1 MSAERPAVPP
11 AESAAEPPADR
22 AVENG
27 STLWAAAQAELDA
40 VAERLGLDEGMHR
53 VLRVP
58 KRELEVH
65 FPVRFDDGHVEAV
78 TGWRV
83 HHNINRGPSTGGV
96 RYTADLTLDVVR
108 ANAMWNTWKAAL
120 IEIPYGGAFGGVVI
134 NPRRLSAHEREG
146 LTRRY
151 TTEISPLIG
160 PSQDIPMPD
169 VNTDQ
174 QTMAWMMDTFS
185 MHRGYTIRGVVTGKP
200 PSIGGS
206 RGQREAASRG
216 AMRAIRAVAR
226 QQGVGLD
233 GARVVIQG
241 FGRVGTLLAEMLV
254 AAGARVLAIADDRHA
269 VRNPEGISIA
279 PAVAHISERDTIAEL
294 RDTEPLERSEVFA
307 QPCDIF
313 ISAGLQHQITRANAP
328 AIRARIVAEAAN
340 GPTTPEADRILRD
353 KGVTVI
359 PDILGT
365 AGGFVVGYFEWVQDL
380 QSFFWTDAEVAAEL
394 DRIMDDAAA
403 AVMAAA
409 EQHHVD
415 LRTAA
420 LMVAIGR
427 TAEATTLR
435 GLYP

>member
-1 MSAERPAVPP
+1 MT
-11 AESAAEPPADR
+11 ADR
-22 AVENG
+22 PTDNG
-27 STLWAAAQAELDA
+27 AQLWAGAQAELDA
-40 VAERLGLDEGMHR
+40 VAERLGLDDGMHR

-96 RYTADLTLDVVR
+96 RYTADLTLDIVR

-120 IEIPYGGAFGGVVI
+120 VEIPYGGAFGGVVI
-134 NPRRLSAHEREG
+134 NPKKLSAHEREG

-169 VNTDQ
+169 VNTDE

-206 RGQREAASRG
+206 RGQREAVSRG
-216 AMRAIRAVAR
+216 ALRAIQAVAG
-226 QQGVGLD
+226 QHAVALD
-233 GARVVIQG
+233 GARVVVQG
-241 FGRVGTLLAEMLV
+241 FGRVGTILAEMLA
-254 AAGARVLAIADDRHA
+254 AAGARVVALADDRHA
-269 VRNPEGISIA
+269 VRNAGGIAIPA
-279 PAVAHISERDTIAEL
+279 AVAHMAERDTIDEL
-294 RDTEPLERSEVFA
+294 RGAEAVDRREIFGEPCEIL
-307 QPCDIF
+307 
-313 ISAGLQHQITRANAP
+313 ISAGLSHQITRANAP
-328 AIRARIVAEAAN
+328 TIQARIVAEAAN

-394 DRIMDDAAA
+394 DRVMDDAAL
-403 AVMAAA
+403 AVMSAA
-409 EQHHVD
+409 EQHHTD

-420 LMVAIGR
+420 LMVAVGR
-427 TAEATTLR
+427 TAAATTLR

>member
-1 MSAERPAVPP
+1 MT
-11 AESAAEPPADR
+11 ADR
-22 AVENG
+22 PTDNG
-27 STLWAAAQAELDA
+27 AQLWAGAQAELDA
-40 VAERLGLDEGMHR
+40 VAERLGLDDGMHR

-120 IEIPYGGAFGGVVI
+120 VEIPYGGAFGGVLI
-134 NPRRLSAHEREG
+134 DPKQLSAHEREG

-169 VNTDQ
+169 VNTDD

-206 RGQREAASRG
+206 RGQREAVSRG
-216 AMRAIRAVAR
+216 ALRAIQAVAR
-226 QQGVGLD
+226 QQGVALD
-233 GARVVIQG
+233 GSRVVVQG
-241 FGRVGTLLAEMLV
+241 FGRVGTILAEML
-254 AAGARVLAIADDRHA
+254 AGAGARVVALADDRHA
-269 VRNPEGISIA
+269 VRDPDGIAIGA
-279 PAVAHISERDTIAEL
+279 AVAHMAERDTIDEL
-294 RDTEPLERSEVFA
+294 RGAEAVDRREVFSE
-307 QPCDIF
+307 PCEIL
-313 ISAGLQHQITRANAP
+313 ISAGLSHQITRANAP
-328 AIRARIVAEAAN
+328 TIQAKIVAEAAN

-394 DRIMDDAAA
+394 DRVMDDAAR
-403 AVMAAA
+403 AVMSAA
-409 EQHHVD
+409 EQHHAD

-420 LMVAIGR
+420 LMVAVGR
-427 TAEATTLR
+427 TATATTLR

>member
-1 MSAERPAVPP
+1 MT
-11 AESAAEPPADR
+11 ADR
-22 AVENG
+22 PTDNG
-27 STLWAAAQAELDA
+27 AQLWAGAQAELDA
-40 VAERLGLDEGMHR
+40 VAERLGLDDGMHR
-53 VLRVP
+53 VLRLP

-96 RYTADLTLDVVR
+96 RYTADLTLDIVR

-120 IEIPYGGAFGGVVI
+120 VEIPYGGAFGGVVI
-134 NPRRLSAHEREG
+134 NPKKLSAHEREG

-169 VNTDQ
+169 VNTDE

-206 RGQREAASRG
+206 RGQREAVSRG
-216 AMRAIRAVAR
+216 ALRAIQAVAG
-226 QQGVGLD
+226 QHAVALD
-233 GARVVIQG
+233 GARVVVQG
-241 FGRVGTLLAEMLV
+241 FGRVGTILAEMLA
-254 AAGARVLAIADDRHA
+254 AAGARVVALADDRHA
-269 VRNPEGISIA
+269 VRNAGGIAIPA
-279 PAVAHISERDTIAEL
+279 AVAHMAERDTIDEL
-294 RDTEPLERSEVFA
+294 RGAEAVDRREIFGEPCEIL
-307 QPCDIF
+307 
-313 ISAGLQHQITRANAP
+313 ISAGLSHQITRANAP
-328 AIRARIVAEAAN
+328 TIQARIVAEAAN

-394 DRIMDDAAA
+394 DRVMDDAAL
-403 AVMAAA
+403 AVMSAA
-409 EQHHVD
+409 EQHHTD

-420 LMVAIGR
+420 LMVAVGR
-427 TAEATTLR
+427 TAAATTLR

>member
-1 MSAERPAVPP
+1 MTAER
-11 AESAAEPPADR
+11 STD
-22 AVENG
+22 NG
-27 STLWAAAQAELDA
+27 AQLWAGAQAELDA
-40 VAERLGLDEGMHR
+40 VAERLGLDDGMHR

-120 IEIPYGGAFGGVVI
+120 VEIPYGGAFGGVVI
-134 NPRRLSAHEREG
+134 NPKKLSAHEREG

-169 VNTDQ
+169 VNTDD

-206 RGQREAASRG
+206 RGQREAVSRG
-216 AMRAIRAVAR
+216 ALRTIQTVGRQHGVA
-226 QQGVGLD
+226 LD
-233 GARVVIQG
+233 GARVVVQG
-241 FGRVGTLLAEMLV
+241 FGRVGTILAEMLA
-254 AAGARVLAIADDRHA
+254 AAGARVVALADDRHA
-269 VRNPEGISIA
+269 VRNADGIAIGA
-279 PAVAHISERDTIAEL
+279 AVAHMAERDTIDEL
-294 RDTEPLERSEVFA
+294 RGAEAVDRREVFSE
-307 QPCDIF
+307 PCEIL
-313 ISAGLQHQITRANAP
+313 ISAGLSHQITRANAP
-328 AIRARIVAEAAN
+328 KIQAKIVAEAAN
-340 GPTTPEADRILRD
+340 GPTTPEGDRILRD

-394 DRIMDDAAA
+394 DRVMDDAAL
-403 AVMAAA
+403 AVMSAA
-409 EQHHVD
+409 EQHHTD

-420 LMVAIGR
+420 LMVAVGR
-427 TAEATTLR
+427 TATATTLR

>member
-1 MSAERPAVPP
+1 MT
-11 AESAAEPPADR
+11 ADR
-22 AVENG
+22 PTDNG
-27 STLWAAAQAELDA
+27 AQLWAGAQAELDA
-40 VAERLGLDEGMHR
+40 VAERLGLDDGMHR

-120 IEIPYGGAFGGVVI
+120 VEIPYGGAFGGVVI
-134 NPRRLSAHEREG
+134 NPKKLSAHEREG

-169 VNTDQ
+169 VNTDE

-206 RGQREAASRG
+206 RGQREAVSRG
-216 AMRAIRAVAR
+216 ALRAIQAVAR
-226 QQGVGLD
+226 QHGVALD
-233 GARVVIQG
+233 GARVVVQG
-241 FGRVGTLLAEMLV
+241 FGRVGTILAEMLA
-254 AAGARVLAIADDRHA
+254 AAGARVVALADDRHA
-269 VRNPEGISIA
+269 VRNSEGIAIGA
-279 PAVAHISERDTIAEL
+279 AVAHMAERDTIDEL
-294 RDTEPLERSEVFA
+294 RGAEAVDRREVFGE
-307 QPCDIF
+307 PCEIL
-313 ISAGLQHQITRANAP
+313 ISAGLSHQITRANAP
-328 AIRARIVAEAAN
+328 AIQARIVAEAAN

-394 DRIMDDAAA
+394 DRVMDDAAL
-403 AVMAAA
+403 AVMSAA
-409 EQHHVD
+409 EQHHTD

-420 LMVAIGR
+420 LMVAVGR
-427 TAEATTLR
+427 TATATTLR

>member
-1 MSAERPAVPP
+1 MTTESGSPDGSVPEDG
-11 AESAAEPPADR
+11 AQ
-22 AVENG
+22 
-27 STLWAAAQAELDA
+27 LWAAAQAEVDA
-40 VAERLGLDEGMHR
+40 VAERIGLSDAMHR

-65 FPVRFDDGHVEAV
+65 FPVRFDDRHVEAV

-96 RYTADLTLDVVR
+96 RYTPDLTLGVVR

-120 IEIPYGGAFGGVVI
+120 VEIPYGGAFGGVVI
-134 NPRRLSAHEREG
+134 DPKAMSAHEREG

-169 VNTDQ
+169 VNTDD

-185 MHRGYTIRGVVTGKP
+185 MHRGYTNRGVVTGKP

-206 RGQREAASRG
+206 RGQREAVSRG
-216 AMRAIRAVAR
+216 ALRAIQAVAG
-226 QQGVGLD
+226 QQGLGLE
-233 GARVVIQG
+233 GARVVVQG
-241 FGRVGTLLAEMLV
+241 FGRVGTVLTELLA
-254 AAGARVLAIADDRHA
+254 AAGARVVALADDRHA
-269 VRNPEGISIA
+269 VRNPRGIGVAS
-279 PAVAHISERDTIAEL
+279 AVAHMSERDSIADLPGAEAMD
-294 RDTEPLERSEVFA
+294 RREVFSE
-307 QPCDIF
+307 PCEVF
-313 ISAGLQHQITRANAP
+313 VSAGLQHQITHANAP
-328 AIRARIVAEAAN
+328 GIQARMVVEAAN
-340 GPTTPEADRILRD
+340 GPTTPEADRILGD
-353 KGVTVI
+353 KGVIVI

-380 QSFFWTDAEVAAEL
+380 QSFFWTDDEVAAEQ
-394 DRIMDDAAA
+394 DRVMDGAAQ

-409 EQHHVD
+409 EQHAVD

-427 TAEATTLR
+427 VAEATTLR

>member
-1 MSAERPAVPP
+1 MT
-11 AESAAEPPADR
+11 ADR
-22 AVENG
+22 PTDNG
-27 STLWAAAQAELDA
+27 AQLWAGAQAELDA
-40 VAERLGLDEGMHR
+40 VAERLGLDDGMHR

-65 FPVRFDDGHVEAV
+65 FPVRFDDAHVEAV

-96 RYTADLTLDVVR
+96 RYTADLTLDIVR

-120 IEIPYGGAFGGVVI
+120 VEIPYGGAFGGVVI
-134 NPRRLSAHEREG
+134 NPKKLSAHEREG

-169 VNTDQ
+169 VNTDE

-206 RGQREAASRG
+206 RGQREAVSRG
-216 AMRAIRAVAR
+216 ALRAIQAVAG
-226 QQGVGLD
+226 QHAVALD
-233 GARVVIQG
+233 GARVVVQG
-241 FGRVGTLLAEMLV
+241 FGRVGTILAEMLA
-254 AAGARVLAIADDRHA
+254 AAGARVVALADDRHA
-269 VRNPEGISIA
+269 VRNANGIAIGS
-279 PAVAHISERDTIAEL
+279 AVAHMAERDTIAEL
-294 RDTEPLERSEVFA
+294 RGAEAMDRREVFA
-307 QPCDIF
+307 EPCEIL
-313 ISAGLQHQITRANAP
+313 ISAGLSHQITRANAP
-328 AIRARIVAEAAN
+328 GIQARIVAEAAN

-353 KGVTVI
+353 KGVIVI

-394 DRIMDDAAA
+394 DRVMDDAAR

-409 EQHHVD
+409 EQHHAD

-420 LMVAIGR
+420 LMVAVGR
-427 TAEATTLR
+427 TADATTLR

>member
-1 MSAERPAVPP
+1 MT
-11 AESAAEPPADR
+11 ADR
-22 AVENG
+22 PTDNG
-27 STLWAAAQAELDA
+27 AQLWAGAQAELDA
-40 VAERLGLDEGMHR
+40 VAERLGLDDGMHR

-96 RYTADLTLDVVR
+96 RYTADLTLDIVR

-120 IEIPYGGAFGGVVI
+120 VEIPYGGAFGGVVI
-134 NPRRLSAHEREG
+134 NPKKLSAHEREG

-169 VNTDQ
+169 VNTDE

-206 RGQREAASRG
+206 RGQREAVSRG
-216 AMRAIRAVAR
+216 ALRTIQAVAG
-226 QQGVGLD
+226 QHAVALD
-233 GARVVIQG
+233 GARVVVQG
-241 FGRVGTLLAEMLV
+241 FGRVGTILAEMLA
-254 AAGARVLAIADDRHA
+254 AAGARVVALADDRHA
-269 VRNPEGISIA
+269 VRNAGGIAIPA
-279 PAVAHISERDTIAEL
+279 AVAHMAERDTIDEL
-294 RDTEPLERSEVFA
+294 RGAEAVDRREIFGEPCEIL
-307 QPCDIF
+307 
-313 ISAGLQHQITRANAP
+313 ISAGLSHQITRANAP
-328 AIRARIVAEAAN
+328 TIQARIVAEAAN

-394 DRIMDDAAA
+394 DRVMDDAAL
-403 AVMAAA
+403 AVMSAAD
-409 EQHHVD
+409 QHHTD

-420 LMVAIGR
+420 LMVAVGR
-427 TAEATTLR
+427 TAAATTLR